1 MRKNPSGHGIP
12 AALGRTLRAGT
23 ALGLAIGATAAAQVP
38 LRQYSLFT
46 DHKSHRLD
54 DLITVVIDEQN
65 KATNRAT
72 TRTNTDSRT
81 RFHSDKGEGAMSIV
95 PKAKSM
101 TDASGTF
108 DGEGKTQRNGDMNA
122 VVSARVVG
130 VLSNGN
136 LEIEGTKEVVVNEET
151 EIIKISGIVR
161 QEDIDGANRVRS
173 SSLANA
179 RITYSG
185 HGSASTAME
194 KGVLAELFDWLF

>member
-1 MRKNPSGHGIP
+1 MRRNHSGAKIPVGIGRMLWTG
-12 AALGRTLRAGT
+12 AVLGIALGTSVS
-23 ALGLAIGATAAAQVP
+23 AQVP
-38 LRQYSLFT
+38 ARQYSLFT

-72 TRTNTDSRT
+72 TKTNTDSRT

-151 EIIKISGIVR
+151 EIIKITGIVR